1 MSSNHLLNSEEA
13 QSTADR
19 LLHLLKMRG
28 PQQAV
33 DAGGVL
39 GMTAEAARQ
48 QLVKL
53 VSAGLVESFSQARG
67 VGRPAQLWQLTGK
80 GHGRFPDGHSGLTV
94 QLLDAVR
101 ETFGEQAID
110 RLISVREEQ
119 SRDVYRRELAK
130 AADLPGRVELLAQ
143 IRSREGYMA
152 DFSVRDDG
160 SFLLVENHCPICAAA
175 TTCQGFCRSELQTFE
190 QVLEA
195 RVERTEH
202 LLQGARRCAYLITPF

>member
-1 MSSNHLLNSEEA
+1 LLNSEEA

-190 QVLEA
+190 QVLDA

>member
-1 MSSNHLLNSEEA
+1 MSSKHLLNSEVM

-33 DAGGVL
+33 DAGSVL

-67 VGRPAQLWQLTGK
+67 VGRPAQLWQLTAK
-80 GHGRFPDGHSGLTV
+80 GHGRFPDGHGGLTV

-119 SRDVYRRELAK
+119 SRDVYRRELAM
-130 AADLPGRVELLAQ
+130 AADLQGRVELLAQ
-143 IRSREGYMA
+143 LRSREGYMA
-152 DFSVRDDG
+152 EFSTQDDG

-190 QVLEA
+190 QVLGA

-202 LLQGARRCAYLITPF
+202 LLQGARRCAYLITPL

>member
-53 VSAGLVESFSQARG
+53 VSAGLVESFSQTRG
-67 VGRPAQLWQLTGK
+67 VGRPAQLWQLTAK
-80 GHGRFPDGHSGLTV
+80 GHGRFPDGHGGLTV

-101 ETFGEQAID
+101 ETFGEQAIE
-110 RLISVREEQ
+110 RLIGVREEQ

-130 AADLPGRVELLAQ
+130 ASDLPGRVELLAQ

-152 DFSVRDDG
+152 DFSARDDG

-202 LLQGARRCAYLITPF
+202 LLQGARRCAYLITPL

>member
-1 MSSNHLLNSEEA
+1 MSSNHLLNSEGA

-190 QVLEA
+190 QVLDA

>member
-190 QVLEA
+190 QVLDA

>member
-1 MSSNHLLNSEEA
+1 LLNSEEA